1 MNLRLLIISAFI
13 LASITSSTSTTTK
26 KPTTTTTKRPTTKR
40 PTTTTTPRNP
50 VNVKLSNMAKLSS
63 KIGRYL
69 INGTTI
75 DVTEINKEVI
85 TFIYVLKIMDVLIF
99 NFFHKKRFKN
109 ISPQNT

>member
-13 LASITSSTSTTTK
+13 LASITSSTSHTTK
-26 KPTTTTTKRPTTKR
+26 CQTTKRLTTKRPTITTTKRPTTKR

-75 DVTEINKEVI
+75 EVTEMNKQVI
-85 TFIYVLKIMDVLIF
+85 AFI
-99 NFFHKKRFKN
+99 
-109 ISPQNT
+109 